1 MAAKRQVGERIDHYL
16 RWVRRELVGLPGVE
30 RGWEEAL
37 SKGILTPIEVQ
48 MDQGGFRDEW
58 SAVMGLLEWLCERLE
73 AGQFSTEQQQQYA
86 ALLPLI
92 REMLPIMER
101 LRLEL
106 PPVPVLAA
114 LAEQP
119 SERSSTAVPR

>member
-1 MAAKRQVGERIDHYL
+1 MGGGAGD
-16 RWVRRELVGLPGVE
+16 
-30 RGWEEAL
+30 
-37 SKGILTPIEVQ
+37 GILSPDEVKA
-48 MDQGGFRDEW
+48 DRGGFR
-58 SAVMGLLEWLCERLE
+58 SEWLVVIDLLDWLYERLE
-73 AGQFSTEQQQQYA
+73 AGQFSAEQQQQYA

-106 PPVPVLAA
+106 PPAPVLAA

-119 SERSSTAVPR
+119 GERSSTAVPR

>member
-1 MAAKRQVGERIDHYL
+1 MAAARRLTEKIDHYL

-30 RGWEEAL
+30 RGWEEARET
-37 SKGILTPIEVQ
+37 GILSPDEVKA
-48 MDQGGFRDEW
+48 DRGGFR
-58 SAVMGLLEWLCERLE
+58 SEWLVVIDLLDWLYERLE
-73 AGQFSTEQQQQYA
+73 AGQFSAEQQQQCA

-106 PPVPVLAA
+106 PPVPVLAG

-119 SERSSTAVPR
+119 GERSSTAVPR